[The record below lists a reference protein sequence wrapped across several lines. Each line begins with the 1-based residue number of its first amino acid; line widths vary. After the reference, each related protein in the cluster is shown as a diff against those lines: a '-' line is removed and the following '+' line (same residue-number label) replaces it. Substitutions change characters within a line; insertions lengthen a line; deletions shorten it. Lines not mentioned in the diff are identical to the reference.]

1 MPADAR
7 FLQSTEAAMPK
18 KYTKHLA
25 GSSQADVLPGM
36 VKNTAGGAAYPVDD
50 WKRLERFLVLGSE
63 GGSYYATARTLTR
76 ENAAGTIA
84 CLDADPARAV
94 DLIVQISDSGRAPKN
109 EPALFALALAAASE
123 KEETRALALK
133 ALPKVARTG
142 THLFQFADAVN
153 GLRGWGRGLRRAVA
167 DWYLEKPVDR
177 LALQAVKYKQRE
189 GWSHRDLLRLAHP
202 AAEETDAQRRALF
215 DWMCGRDVSP
225 DALPALVRAHD
236 DAQKAETAEEIARL
250 VREASLPREAVPPE
264 WQNDKAVWDAL
275 LADMPMGAMIRTL
288 NRMTSAGLLKPMG
301 EASAFVAERLKD
313 PKALAKARV
322 HPLALLIAHAT
333 YAGGRGLRGKLSWD
347 PVREIVDALDEA
359 FYLAFETV
367 EPSNKR
373 ILLALD
379 VSGSMD
385 GGQIAGAP
393 ITPREGAAAMALVTV
408 ATEPKT
414 HTVTFSAKGKQAW
427 ASPFGSRWAGY
438 TDGLAPFAL
447 SPKQRLDD
455 VVKAM
460 RGLPF
465 GGTDCALPMLYALE
479 RKLEVDAF
487 VIYTDSETWAG
498 KVHPVEALQR
508 YRAETGIPA
517 KLVVVGMV
525 ANQFSIADPADAGTL
540 DVVGFDAAAPAVI
553 ADFLRE

>member
-1 MPADAR
+1 
-7 FLQSTEAAMPK
+7 MPK
-18 KYTKHLA
+18 KYTQHLA
-25 GSSQADVLPGM
+25 GASQADVPPGM
-36 VKNTAGGAAYPVDD
+36 VRNTAGGAAYPVDD

-63 GGSYYATARTLTR
+63 GGSYYATERALTR

-94 DLIVQISDSGRAPKN
+94 DMIVAVSDSGRAPKN
-109 EPALFALALAAASE
+109 EPALFALALGAASE
-123 KEETRALALK
+123 QEATRAAAMK

-167 DWYLEKPVDR
+167 DWYLGKPVDK

-202 AAEETDAQRRALF
+202 AAEEADAARRALF
-215 DWMCGRDVSP
+215 DWMCGREVSP
-225 DALPALVRAHD
+225 DALPALARAHD
-236 DAQKAETAEEIARL
+236 EAQKAETAEEVARL
-250 VREASLPREAVPPE
+250 IREASLPREAVPPE

-288 NRMTSAGLLKPMG
+288 NRMTSAGLLAPMSD
-301 EASAFVAERLKD
+301 AAAFVVERLKD

-333 YAGGRGLRGKLSWD
+333 YAGGRGLKGRLSWD

-385 GGQIAGAP
+385 AGQVAGAP

-408 ATEPKT
+408 ATEPNT
-414 HTVTFSAKGKQAW
+414 HTLAFSAGGPQAW
-427 ASPFGSRWAGY
+427 TSPFGSRWAGY
-438 TDGLAPFAL
+438 TDGLEPLAL
-447 SPKQRLDD
+447 SPRQRLDD

-460 RGLPF
+460 RAMKF
-465 GGTDCALPMLYALE
+465 GGTDCALPMLYALD

-498 KVHPVEALQR
+498 KIHPVEALQR
-508 YRAETGIPA
+508 YRVETGIPA
-517 KLVVVGMV
+517 KLVVVGMI
-525 ANQFSIADPADAGTL
+525 ANQFTIADPSDAGTL

-553 ADFLRE
+553 ADFLRG

>member
-1 MPADAR
+1 
-7 FLQSTEAAMPK
+7 MPK
-18 KYTKHLA
+18 KYTQHLA
-25 GSSQADVLPGM
+25 GASQADVPPGM
-36 VKNTAGGAAYPVDD
+36 VRNTAGGAAYPVDD

-63 GGSYYATARTLTR
+63 GGSYYATERALTR

-94 DLIVQISDSGRAPKN
+94 DMIVAVSDSGRAPKN
-109 EPALFALALAAASE
+109 EPALFALALGAASE
-123 KEETRALALK
+123 QEATRAAAMK

-167 DWYLEKPVDR
+167 DWYLGKPVEK

-202 AAEETDAQRRALF
+202 AAEEADAARRALF
-215 DWMCGRDVSP
+215 DWMCGREVSP
-225 DALPALVRAHD
+225 DALPALARAHD
-236 DAQKAETAEEIARL
+236 EAQKAETAEEVARL
-250 VREASLPREAVPPE
+250 IREASLPREAVPPE

-288 NRMTSAGLLKPMG
+288 NRMTSAGLLAPMSD
-301 EASAFVAERLKD
+301 AAAFIVERLKD

-333 YAGGRGLRGKLSWD
+333 YAGGRGLKGRLSWD

-367 EPSNKR
+367 EPSDKR

-385 GGQIAGAP
+385 AGQVAGAP

-408 ATEPKT
+408 ATEPNT
-414 HTVTFSAKGKQAW
+414 HTLAFSAGCPQAW
-427 ASPFGSRWAGY
+427 TSPFGSRWAGY
-438 TDGLAPFAL
+438 TDGLEPLAL
-447 SPKQRLDD
+447 SPRQRLDD

-460 RGLPF
+460 RAMKF
-465 GGTDCALPMLYALE
+465 GGTDCALPMLYALD

-498 KVHPVEALQR
+498 KIHPVEALQR
-508 YRAETGIPA
+508 YRVETGIPA

-525 ANQFSIADPADAGTL
+525 ANQFSIADPSDAGTL

-553 ADFLRE
+553 ADFLRG